1 MGKRGMHKG
10 HKILSDEFLIS
21 KLKEAFAIFGSM
33 PTCTVFKKD
42 NRFPSITVYEK
53 RFGSWNKALL
63 TAGITTLSHKGGYAP
78 KGSDKAKEWGK
89 KMIKFRRKEV
99 LKNPF
104 VNLRMRFEVLNR
116 DNFTCQYCG
125 KTPQDGIKL
134 VVDHRNPVSNGGK
147 TKLDNLITSCFEC
160 NAGKS
165 NFLLGQ

>member
-21 KLKEAFAIFGSM
+21 KLKEAFVIFGEA
-33 PTCTVFKKD
+33 PKCKVFKKD
-42 NRFPSITVYEK
+42 NRFPGTTIYER

-63 TAGITTLSHKGGYAP
+63 IAGITPLYRKGHTI
-78 KGSDKAKEWGK
+78 KGSSEAKAWGE
-89 KMIKFRRKEV
+89 KMAKLRRKEI

-125 KTPQDGIKL
+125 RTPQDGIKL
-134 VVDHRNPVSNGGK
+134 VVDHRNPVSNGGE
-147 TKLDNLITSCFEC
+147 TKFDNLITSCFEC

-165 NFLLGQ
+165 NFILGQ